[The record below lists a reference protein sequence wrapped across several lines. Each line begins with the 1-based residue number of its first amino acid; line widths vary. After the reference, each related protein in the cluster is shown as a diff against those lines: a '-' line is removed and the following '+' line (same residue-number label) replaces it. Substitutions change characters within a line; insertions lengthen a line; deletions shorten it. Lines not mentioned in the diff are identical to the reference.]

1 MFTRL
6 HKAEIKVNAGK
17 SCFGAHKFEYLGYYV
32 TCDIVMP
39 IPKKVEAIQAL
50 SVPKTCKILRQFIGM
65 INFYGDMWQK
75 SSELLS
81 PSTNLTPKNVKYKWK
96 DERQKCFDAIK
107 CVIEREILLA
117 YPDLNDLF

>member
-1 MFTRL
+1 MLTSIQ
-6 HKAEIKVNAGK
+6 KAGLKVNAGK
-17 SCFGAHKFEYLGYYV
+17 SCFGAHKFEYLGYYF

-39 IPKKVEAIQAL
+39 IPKKVETIQAL

-96 DERQKCFDAIK
+96 DEHQKCFDAIK
-107 CVIEREILLA
+107 CVIEREILLPD
-117 YPDLNDLF
+117 PDLNIRQ